1 MRVFFS
7 NLGCKLNQAELDALA
22 RRFLAAGH
30 QLAPEAEAADLHV
43 INSCT
48 VTHLAGR
55 DSRKVARRSLRAGV
69 RTVLTGCH
77 ATASPEECAALGVD
91 LVLPNAEKDRLL
103 ERVEAAFPELA
114 PERGAFGEEGFTPY
128 LPVEVGHQRALV
140 KIEDGCN
147 MGCAFCIIPSTRGRQ
162 RSRLPA
168 EVLAEVQ
175 ALERHGFPEIVL
187 TGVQISEYE
196 ASESARTFRLVDLVL
211 YLLEHTENS
220 RLRLTSIAPWRF
232 DPRLL
237 ELYNHPRVCRHIHM
251 SLQSGSTGTLKRM
264 RRPYS
269 APQYGE
275 LATRLRDA
283 VPGIAITTDII
294 VGFPGESV
302 AEHQE
307 SLEFARAMAFAKTHV
322 FSYSPRPGT
331 LASELPGE
339 VDAAESK
346 RRVHE
351 HLAVAAES
359 EANFGALSLGQR
371 LAVIWDERHGPFA
384 TGLADTSLRVFTR
397 DEVPTGSLEE
407 VEVVAIEDG
416 KAWVE
421 RRATLRPRHRA
432 A

>member
-1 MRVFFS
+1 MKVFFS
-7 NLGCKLNQAELDALA
+7 NLGCKLNQAEVDVLA

-30 QLAPEAEAADLHV
+30 ELAPELEAADLHV

-69 RTVLTGCH
+69 KTVLTGCH

-91 LVLPNAEKDRLL
+91 LLLPNTEKDQLL

-114 PERGAFGEEGFTPY
+114 TVRGVGDVFESPY

-168 EVLAEVQ
+168 EILAEVQ

-196 ASESARTFRLVDLVL
+196 AQEAGTTYRLVDLTR
-211 YLLEHTENS
+211 YLLQQTEHC

-237 ELYNHPRVCRHIHM
+237 EIYNHPRVCRHIHM
-251 SLQSGSTGTLKRM
+251 SLQSGSTATLRRM

-269 APQYGE
+269 APQYAE
-275 LATRLRDA
+275 LAARLRAA

-294 VGFPGESV
+294 VGFPGES
-302 AEHQE
+302 ALEHQE
-307 SLEFARAMAFAKTHV
+307 SLDFARSTRFAKTHV
-322 FSYSPRPGT
+322 FSYSPRIGT
-331 LASELPGE
+331 PAAAMSGE
-339 VDAAESK
+339 VDATESK

-351 HLAVAAES
+351 HLAVATES
-359 EANFGALSLGQR
+359 EAQFAAQSVGQR
-371 LAVIWDERHGPFA
+371 LLVIWDERHGPFS
-384 TGLADTSLRVFTR
+384 TGLADTSLRVYTR
-397 DEVPTGSLEE
+397 EAVPAGSLEE
-407 VEVVAIEDG
+407 VEVVALEEG
-416 KAWVE
+416 RPMVE
-421 RRATLRPRHRA
+421 RRATLRTRHRA